1 MHVVFTRTGARD
13 YEVIAVRDDRVRL
26 KIPNFD
32 RPDWL
37 PHDLAHYI
45 VEFNLGLAQGFWGR
59 VANGALYKGTVILE
73 GRQAAHAATRSQTVH
88 KQAPEGGTEAE
99 VLVASLVEIAQQ
111 ELETN
116 WSAVQSLFGDTFA
129 SYPVSRPP
137 LRAHEVQ
144 HVCQEIRRFQQ
155 QWRDLAVGESLIV
168 VWPLA
173 DNRKN

>member
-1 MHVVFTRTGARD
+1 MHIVFTRTSARD
-13 YEVIAVRDDRVRL
+13 YEAVAVRDDKVRL

-32 RPDWL
+32 RPTWL

-59 VANGALYKGTVILE
+59 VADGALYKGTVILE
-73 GRQAAHAATRSQTVH
+73 GRQAAHAAERSQAVH
-88 KQAPEGGTEAE
+88 KQAPEGGPEAE
-99 VLVASLVEIAQQ
+99 VLVAALVEIAQE

-116 WSAVQSLFGDTFA
+116 WSAVQKLFGETFTA
-129 SYPVSRPP
+129 YPVSRPP
-137 LRAHEVQ
+137 LQVKEVQ

-155 QWRDLAVGESLIV
+155 QWRDLAVGENLIV
-168 VWPLA
+168 VWPLP